1 MNVLAIDTA
10 ASFCAACIFD
20 AAADQVLASIS
31 IDIGKG
37 HVEELMPVVA
47 AVLETAGC
55 KYADLKKIAVSTGP
69 GSFTGVRV
77 GVAAARGFA
86 LALQIP
92 AVGVS
97 TLEAIAA
104 EARRRRPNRP
114 VLVGL
119 DARREE
125 IHLAVL
131 DETGEYIVDPRIA
144 TLSRAV
150 SIARETGAVLA
161 GTAAPA
167 LSGAAA
173 SPFDIGP
180 VSATAGIQTIA
191 RLGAF
196 AEPRD
201 LPKPMYLR
209 PPDAKPQIGFAVE
222 RVKE

>member
-161 GTAAPA
+161 GTAVPA

-180 VSATAGIQTIA
+180 VSATASIQTIA

>member
-20 AAADQVLASIS
+20 AVADQVLASIS

-55 KYADLKKIAVSTGP
+55 GYAGLKKIAVSTGP

-131 DETGEYIVDPRIA
+131 DETGEYIVEPRIV

-150 SIARETGAVLA
+150 FIARETGAVLA
-161 GTAAPA
+161 GAAAPA

-180 VSATAGIQTIA
+180 VSATAGIETIA

-196 AEPRD
+196 TEPRD

-209 PPDAKPQIGFAVE
+209 PPAAKPQIGFAVE